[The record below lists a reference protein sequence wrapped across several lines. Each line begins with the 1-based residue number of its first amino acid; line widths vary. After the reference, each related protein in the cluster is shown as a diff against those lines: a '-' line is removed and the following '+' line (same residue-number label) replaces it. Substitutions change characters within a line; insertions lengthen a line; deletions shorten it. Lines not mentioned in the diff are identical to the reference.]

1 MTFESIL
8 ANSELSDTILVIL
21 VIVAVALTSIRMVKG
36 PSYADRFV
44 AIDMLTGLVVAACAL
59 TALATGRDEFLDVA
73 FALSLIA
80 FVATAAFAAF
90 LERKVA
96 MSKALQKTDG
106 AKAVTAGAQGN
117 AGAKEGSS

>member
-1 MTFESIL
+1 MSVDSIL
-8 ANSELSDTILVIL
+8 AMFDTFNTALVIL
-21 VIVAVALTSIRMVKG
+21 VIIAVALTSYRLVKG

-44 AIDMLTGLVVAACAL
+44 AIDMLTGLVIAACAL
-59 TALATGRDEFLDVA
+59 TALSTGRDEFLDVA

-96 MSKALQKTDG
+96 LIKGRANTGTRAKSETATRKAAL
-106 AKAVTAGAQGN
+106 
-117 AGAKEGSS
+117 